1 MADAVKFAVIAETKR
16 GASTDRTIRPIT
28 LEILAEA
35 RRLADVAGGSVG
47 AVVIG
52 PAAAGEAE
60 RLAKHGADRVVHVE
74 GAALESYAPEAY
86 AEAVKQAVEALSPEA
101 LFFGATGQGKDLAP
115 RAAARLRAGLA
126 SDCVGFEWKD
136 GGLVATRPVFAGKAF
151 ARVGFGAARPQIA
164 TVRPNTYKPAPAD
177 AAKSA
182 AVEKIALG
190 DVKVRARVTAFEAT
204 EGGVADLTE
213 ANIIVSG
220 GRAMQG
226 PDNFELLRKLC
237 KVLGATLGASRAA
250 VDAGWIDH
258 SYQVGQTGKVVN
270 PTVYFA
276 VGISGA
282 IQHLAGMSSSR
293 TIVAINKDKEAP
305 IFKLASYGIV
315 GDLYQVVPAL
325 TEEFAKVLK
334 E

>member
-1 MADAVKFAVIAETKR
+1 MADPVKVAIVAETKGGTVR
-16 GASTDRTIRPIT
+16 KIA
-28 LEILAEA
+28 LEMLTEA
-35 RRLADVAGGSVG
+35 RRLASEAGGTVG
-47 AVVIG
+47 AIVIG
-52 PAAAGEAE
+52 PASAGEAE
-60 RLAKHGADRVVHVE
+60 RLAQHGADRVVHVT

-86 AEAVKQAVEALSPEA
+86 AEAVKSAVAALSPEA
-101 LFFGATGQGKDLAP
+101 LFFGATAQGRDLSA
-115 RAAARLRAGLA
+115 RAAARMDAGLA

-136 GGLVATRPVFAGKAF
+136 GGLVARRPIFAGKAY
-151 ARVGFGAARPQIA
+151 ARVAYGASRPQVA
-164 TVRPNTYKPAPAD
+164 SVRPNTYPAAVAD
-177 AAKSA
+177 AGRSA
-182 AVEKIALG
+182 AVESIALG
-190 DVKVRARVTAFEAT
+190 DVRVRARVVSFEAT

-220 GRAMQG
+220 GRAMGG

-270 PTVYFA
+270 PTLYFA

-282 IQHLAGMSSSR
+282 IQHLAGMSSAR

-305 IFKLASYGIV
+305 IFKVATYGVV
-315 GDLYQVVPAL
+315 GDLYQIVPAL
-325 TEEFAKVLK
+325 TEEFAKLLR

>member
-1 MADAVKFAVIAETKR
+1 MANPVKVAVVAETKA
-16 GASTDRTIRPIT
+16 GAVRKIA
-28 LEILAEA
+28 LEMLAEA
-35 RRLADVAGGSVG
+35 RRLADEAGGAVG

-52 PAAAGEAE
+52 PCSAGEAE
-60 RLAKHGADRVVHVE
+60 RLAQHGADRVVYVT
-74 GAALESYAPEAY
+74 GAALETYAPEAY
-86 AEAVKQAVEALSPEA
+86 AEAVKLAVASLTPEV
-101 LFFGATGQGKDLAP
+101 LLFGATGQGRDLSA
-115 RAAARLRAGLA
+115 RAAARLGAGLA

-136 GGLVATRPVFAGKAF
+136 GGLVARRPIFAGKAF
-151 ARVGFGAARPQIA
+151 ARVAFGAARPCVA
-164 TVRPNTYKPAPAD
+164 SVRPNTFQPAAAD
-177 AAKSA
+177 AGRSA
-182 AVEKIALG
+182 SVEPIALG
-190 DVKVRARVTAFEAT
+190 DGVKVRARVVSFEAT

-220 GRAMQG
+220 GRAMGG
-226 PDNFELLRKLC
+226 PENFELLRKLC

-270 PTVYFA
+270 PTLYFA

-282 IQHLAGMSSSR
+282 IQHLAGMSSAR

-305 IFKLASYGIV
+305 IFKVATYGVV
-315 GDLYQVVPAL
+315 GDLYQIVPAL
-325 TEEFAKVLK
+325 TEEFAKLLK

>member
-1 MADAVKFAVIAETKR
+1 MASPVKVAVVAETKG
-16 GASTDRTIRPIT
+16 GAVRKIA
-28 LEILAEA
+28 LEMLAEA
-35 RRLADVAGGSVG
+35 KRLAAEAGGTVG

-60 RLAKHGADRVVHVE
+60 RLATFGADRVVHVT
-74 GAALESYAPEAY
+74 GPALETYAPEAY
-86 AEAVKQAVEALSPEA
+86 AEAVKQAVEALSPEV
-101 LFFGATGQGKDLAP
+101 LLFGATGQGRDLSA
-115 RAAARLRAGLA
+115 RAAARLGAGLA

-136 GGLVATRPVFAGKAF
+136 GGLIARRPVFAGKAF
-151 ARVGFGAARPQIA
+151 AQVAFGAARPCVA
-164 TVRPNTYKPAPAD
+164 SVRPNTFQPAAAD
-177 AAKSA
+177 AARSA
-182 AVEKIALG
+182 AVETIALG
-190 DVKVRARVTAFEAT
+190 DVRVRARVVSFEAT

-220 GRAMQG
+220 GRAMGG
-226 PDNFELLRKLC
+226 PENFELLRKLC

-270 PTVYFA
+270 PTLYFA

-282 IQHLAGMSSSR
+282 IQHLAGMSSAR

-305 IFKLASYGIV
+305 IFKVASYGVV
-315 GDLYQVVPAL
+315 GDLYQIVPAL
-325 TEEFAKVLK
+325 TDEFAKLLK

>member
-1 MADAVKFAVIAETKR
+1 MKVAVVAETKG
-16 GASTDRTIRPIT
+16 GAVRKIA
-28 LEILAEA
+28 LEMLAEA
-35 RRLADVAGGSVG
+35 RRLAGAAGGSVG

-52 PAAAGEAE
+52 PVAAGEAE
-60 RLAKHGADRVVHVE
+60 RLAKHGADRVVHVD
-74 GAALESYAPEAY
+74 GAALERYAPEAY
-86 AEAVKQAVEALSPEA
+86 AGAVKRAVEALAPDV
-101 LFFGATGQGKDLAP
+101 LFFGATAQGKDLAP
-115 RAAARLRAGLA
+115 RAAARLGAGLA

-136 GGLVATRPVFAGKAF
+136 GALVARRPVFAGKAF
-151 ARVGFGAARPQIA
+151 AQVAFGAARPQIA
-164 TVRPNTYKPAPAD
+164 SVRPNTYKPAEAD
-177 AAKSA
+177 AGRSA
-182 AVEKIALG
+182 AVETIALG
-190 DVKVRARVTAFEAT
+190 EVRVRARVTAFEAT

-213 ANIIVSG
+213 ATIIVSG
-220 GRAMQG
+220 GRAMGG

-237 KVLGATLGASRAA
+237 KVLGATMGASRAA

-270 PTVYFA
+270 PTLYFA

-315 GDLYQVVPAL
+315 GDLYKVVPAL